1 MPSSFSFKRT
11 IIIHIVGWVLL
22 FSLVL
27 TFLFTRE
34 DKHFSL
40 SFLLQPAWFFF
51 AAFYLALFY
60 GHSEWLLP
68 KLYDKGH
75 YLLYALVIA
84 GIIIIAFYFRPYD
97 RLVRAS
103 ETAFFSPG
111 LPPRRPPFIDIL
123 SILLSLAVLSV
134 SMVRAAMK
142 KLNESEKRVM
152 QAEADRVKAELSF
165 LKAQINPH
173 FLFNTLNNI
182 YSLAVTKND
191 NAPNA
196 IMKLS
201 HMLRYL
207 TDEAENN
214 FVPLQNELSCVQDF
228 IDLQKLRL
236 NEKTNVNFQTE
247 GDISNKKIP
256 PLLFMTFIENAFK
269 YGISN
274 HKASEICIQVTAG
287 RTGIKLRCKNNVMVN
302 GSEEGLR
309 VGIPNARKRLDHLY
323 DGKYLLNILN
333 HDGVFEVLLELTD

>member
-1 MPSSFSFKRT
+1 
-11 IIIHIVGWVLL
+11 
-22 FSLVL
+22 
-27 TFLFTRE
+27 
-34 DKHFSL
+34 
-40 SFLLQPAWFFF
+40 
-51 AAFYLALFY
+51 
-60 GHSEWLLP
+60 
-68 KLYDKGH
+68 
-75 YLLYALVIA
+75 
-84 GIIIIAFYFRPYD
+84 
-97 RLVRAS
+97 
-103 ETAFFSPG
+103 
-111 LPPRRPPFIDIL
+111 
-123 SILLSLAVLSV
+123 V

-236 NEKTNVNFQTE
+236 NEKTNVNFHTE

-287 RTGIKLRCKNNVMVN
+287 RTGIKLRCKNNVMVS
-302 GSEEGLR
+302 GSEEGMR

-323 DGKYLLNILN
+323 HGKYLLNILN